1 MTQGQVIVWDTTT
14 TSDVVYHSV
23 TLQNP
28 AIFNEIATLPEWGT
42 LHWHYAMR
50 SVLPMQDSDPIFWSI
65 GLITEPAVQHIGPR
79 PADTSGCWH
88 RLGKFG
94 DLESLATAQVYDNI
108 QVTVGTD
115 ESDVMAFNIGGLGT
129 IRVTNAVETLYSA
142 FLALIHIYPE
152 LGGRLLGAS
161 ASIIGHGSVA
171 HRKTEYGNGDEET
184 TQMTQSYLTLIAL
197 YSHQH
202 RSGLWPVLGQVYVYV
217 WSRRPLYPD

>member
-152 LGGRLLGAS
+152 LARIL
-161 ASIIGHGSVA
+161 HVQQDY
-171 HRKTEYGNGDEET
+171 RPRYGNEDEET